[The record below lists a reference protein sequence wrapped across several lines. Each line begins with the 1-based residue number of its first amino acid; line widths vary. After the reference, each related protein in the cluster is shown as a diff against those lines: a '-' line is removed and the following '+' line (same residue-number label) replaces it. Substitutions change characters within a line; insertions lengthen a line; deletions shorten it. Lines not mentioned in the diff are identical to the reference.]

1 MFKRLILVLLFL
13 ALVFGGIG
21 YWKYRQFQQMTA
33 QLTAPR
39 PPATIASVEAKR
51 ESWQPALHSVGSLV
65 AANGIAV
72 TNEVAGI
79 VQEITFESGQRVE
92 EGAVLLRFEDSV
104 ERATLESLRAER
116 ELAQAQYKRAAE
128 LIPKQ
133 AVSKSEFDIA
143 KATFDAAQ
151 ARVAEQEAIIRKKT
165 VRAPFSGLLGIRQV
179 DTGEFLQVGTPIVE
193 LQALTPLYV
202 DYALPERNFRE
213 LTVGQEIRLGLDAY
227 PDETF
232 SGRVSAIDARVDEG
246 TRSISIRG
254 TVPNPDGRLRP
265 GMFAEVQTLLPSQN
279 DVITVPRTAI
289 SYNTYGDFVYVIVK
303 GDDDTLKVKRR
314 QVVTGAVQQGWVE
327 IVKGLEAGE
336 TVVRAGLVK
345 LRDGQPVTIDNSV
358 ELKDGEVAE
367 E

>member
-1 MFKRLILVLLFL
+1 MLKRLILVLLFL

-51 ESWQPALHSVGSLV
+51 ESWQPTLRSVGSLV

-72 TNEVAGI
+72 TNEVAG
-79 VQEITFESGQRVE
+79 VVKAITFESGQRVD
-92 EGAVLLRFEDSV
+92 EGAVLLQFEDSV
-104 ERATLESLRAER
+104 ERATLESLRADR
-116 ELAQAQYKRAAE
+116 QLAQAQYKRAAE

-151 ARVAEQEAIIRKKT
+151 AKVAEQEAVIRKRT

-179 DTGEFLQVGTPIVE
+179 DTGEFLQVGSSIVE
-193 LQALTPLYV
+193 LQALNPLYV

-213 LTVGQEIRLGLDAY
+213 LAVGQVVQLRMDAY
-227 PDETF
+227 PGETF

-246 TRSISIRG
+246 TRSISVRATI
-254 TVPNPDGRLRP
+254 PNPSGSLRP
-265 GMFAEVQTLLPSQN
+265 GMFAEVQTLLPLQD
-279 DVITVPRTAI
+279 DVVSIPRTAI
-289 SYNTYGDFVYVIVK
+289 SYNTYGDFIYVIDK
-303 GDDDTLKVKRR
+303 GENEALTVKRR
-314 QVVTGAVQQGWVE
+314 QVTTGRVREGWVE

-345 LRDGQPVTIDNSV
+345 LRDGQPVTIDNSI
-358 ELKDGEVAE
+358 ELKDAEVGKQ
-367 E
+367 